1 MCTIATVDTVTF
13 APAPAFT
20 TRPTLRGTFG
30 VAASTHWI
38 ATASAQSVLER
49 GGNAFDAAV
58 AAGFVLHVV
67 EPHLNGPGG
76 DLAGLFRP
84 ADGDVRVLMGQGPAP
99 AAATLERYR
108 DVEGLTDVPGAGAL
122 AAAVPGSVEAW
133 LWLLAKHGTWEL
145 GDVLAYAIGY
155 AEHGHPVHQN
165 VVTTIERIRT
175 HFLDHWQT
183 SAALWLDAEGNAP
196 KPGELMVNPTYA
208 AVLRRLIDAGEGR
221 ATRAERIA
229 AASEAWKTGFVAHAI
244 ERFVRTP
251 HRHSDGHDHAGVLT
265 AADLT
270 AFEAGDEAPVSIEF
284 HGFALHKTGP
294 WGQGPVLLQT
304 LAILDAYG
312 RLHGLADEHLDPS
325 TAFGI
330 HVIAEAQKLALAD
343 RDAWYA
349 DPRFADVPLA
359 ALLSPEYAEARAA
372 LIGDEASAEL
382 RPGSPD
388 GRTPYLP
395 AVGAGIGK
403 DGLAEVDDD
412 SGDDECSDGAY
423 ADEAGDV
430 AAGTAESA
438 ATAASRNDLPAG
450 VGEPTVDRH
459 GQTRGDTCHLD
470 VADRFGNVVT
480 VTPSGGWLQS
490 SPTIPE
496 LGFCLGTRLQM
507 AWLDP
512 ESPAVLRPDARP
524 RTTLSATLVTAS
536 APNGSTRVLTL
547 GTPGGDQQDQWQ
559 LPALLRMLVAGWD
572 PQAAIDAPTFH
583 TTSHVSSFWP
593 RVWEPAGLV
602 VEDRVGSDVI
612 AELERRGH
620 SITVAGGW
628 TLGRL
633 SGVGSTTSQG
643 MSTPR
648 ELWAAANPRGVQGY
662 AAGR

>member
-1 MCTIATVDTVTF
+1 MTF

-30 VAASTHWI
+30 VAASTHWL

-76 DLAGLFRP
+76 DLTGLFRT

-99 AAATLERYR
+99 TAATLERYR
-108 DVEGLTDVPGAGAL
+108 DVEGLADVPGAGAL
-122 AAAVPGSVEAW
+122 AAAVPGSVAAW
-133 LWLLAKHGTWEL
+133 LWLLAEHGTWEL

-165 VVTTIERIRT
+165 VVTTIERIRS
-175 HFLDHWQT
+175 HFLAHWPT
-183 SAALWLDAEGNAP
+183 SAALWLDGEGNAP
-196 KPGELMVNPTYA
+196 EVGEDIINPTYA
-208 AVLRRLIDAGEGR
+208 SLLRRLIDAGEGR
-221 ATRAERIA
+221 VTRAERIA
-229 AASEAWKTGFVAHAI
+229 AAREAWSTGFVAQAI

-251 HRHSDGHDHAGVLT
+251 HRHSDGRDHVGVLA
-265 AADLT
+265 AADLA
-270 AFEAGDEAPVSIEF
+270 AFHAGEEEPVSIDF
-284 HGFALHKTGP
+284 RGFTVHKAGP

-312 RLHGLADEHLDPS
+312 RRHGLDDEHLDPS
-325 TAFGI
+325 TAVGI
-330 HVIAEAQKLALAD
+330 HVIAEAEKLALAD

-359 ALLSPEYAEARAA
+359 TLLSPEYAEARAS

-395 AVGAGIGK
+395 MVKAGVGK
-403 DGLAEVDDD
+403 DGLADVDDGSAD
-412 SGDDECSDGAY
+412 SGADNTDGTSY
-423 ADEAGDV
+423 GEAS
-430 AAGTAESA
+430 SA
-438 ATAASRNDLPAG
+438 ARNDLPAG
-450 VGEPTVDRH
+450 IGEPTVDRH

-512 ESPAVLRPDARP
+512 ESPAVLRPGARP

-536 APNGSTRVLTL
+536 APDGGTRVLTL

-620 SITVAGGW
+620 RVTVSGSW

-633 SGVGSTTSQG
+633 SGVGSITSHG
-643 MSTPR
+643 VSSPR

-662 AAGR
+662 ASGR